1 MNKFIKIAAISTIVA
16 LLNLEAKVDVV
27 ISVSK
32 PVGTVDKDFD
42 DSEIQFGIAV
52 QPYLTD
58 NLALDIRLD
67 SSNANKMADGGK
79 SDLERMSLNLLYDF
93 MPKSSISPYIFAG
106 SGYEK
111 IHRTYLDIK
120 SQPFLNGGIGL
131 KVDINDDIDIRSE
144 AKYIRMSHT
153 KDSDVVASLGFGVK
167 FGYESCIEV
176 CEEDVLTTKPIIT
189 KNTTKIKVKPAV
201 KSDVKSIK
209 ADPVVKSAVKSIKAN
224 AVLFDDEKKPTYKI
238 KIIKKQTK
246 QSKSKNYIQVAAL
259 SNKTN
264 VAKIIKKLKLKKL
277 KVRTIKKGSVTV
289 VLAGPY
295 SGGALV
301 GAYNRVKTIQKD
313 AFYKKL

>member
-201 KSDVKSIK
+201 KS
-209 ADPVVKSAVKSIKAN
+209 AVKSIKAN